1 MDLTIIVAL
10 IAVLGGIATQLV
22 IAIVN
27 KKATTAIINYRV
39 DALEVK
45 VMKYNNLI
53 ERMYCVEEKVTQI
66 EKRID

>member
-1 MDLTIIVAL
+1 MDQTIIVTI
-10 IAVLGGIATQLV
+10 IAVLGGIAAQLV

-45 VMKYNNLI
+45 VMKHNNLI